1 MDLDPAF
8 EQIARDPDAAFD
20 LLAAKFLAEKQYARL
35 FETRLMRRRRQL
47 GLPLIHNGGMDE
59 IPAAQRPAYEE
70 AFIDAAREA
79 GGLFLADGDIPRAWS
94 YFRAIGEPAP
104 VAAAIERAAVGED
117 AQALIE
123 IAFHE
128 GVHPVRGFALVLE
141 HFGTCRAITYFQQF
155 PRGPGRAES
164 LHLLLRTLH
173 RDLLESLRRTIV
185 QNEGVQNE
193 GVQNEGE
200 APAATHARELI
211 AGRDWLFG
219 EFSYYVDTS
228 HVLAI
233 LGFSLALEDR
243 EMLELALDLA
253 EYGQR
258 LSPQF
263 HYRGEPPFEGYQDYI
278 VYLGALLGR
287 DVDAA
292 VAHFRQKAAASDPRD
307 TAPAQAAIGLLVKLG
322 RYPEAIAASLE
333 YLKDGDPALFQ
344 MCQTAGDF
352 ERLAELA
359 SERDDLLAFTA
370 AIVGQASGRSTNSP
384 ASP

>member
-1 MDLDPAF
+1 MTQDPTF
-8 EQIARDPDAAFD
+8 EQIARDPDTAFD

-35 FETRLMRRRRQL
+35 FETRLMRRRQQL
-47 GLPLIHNGGMDE
+47 GLPLIHNGGLDE
-59 IPAAQRPAYEE
+59 IPAGQRPAYEE
-70 AFIDAAREA
+70 AFINAARET

-104 VAAAIERAAVGED
+104 VVEAIERAVIGDD

-128 GVHPVRGFALVLE
+128 GVHPVKGFALVLE

-155 PRGPGRAES
+155 PRGPGRGES
-164 LHLLLRTLH
+164 LHLLVRTIH
-173 RDLLESLRRTIV
+173 RELLESLRRTIV
-185 QNEGVQNE
+185 QNEGQ
-193 GVQNEGE
+193 
-200 APAATHARELI
+200 APAATRARELI

-233 LGFSLALEDR
+233 LGFSLELEDR

-258 LSPQF
+258 LSAQF

-292 VAHFRQKAAASDPRD
+292 VAHFRQKAAVGEPGD
-307 TAPAQAAIGLLVKLG
+307 TASAQVAIKLLVKLG

-333 YLKDGDPALFQ
+333 YLSDGDPALFQ

-352 ERLAELA
+352 EQLAKLA
-359 SERDDLLAFTA
+359 RERDDLLAFTA
-370 AIVGQASGRSTNSP
+370 ATVQERWRKLPQREAAPPIGQP
-384 ASP
+384 ELEL

>member
-1 MDLDPAF
+1 MDPAF
-8 EQIARDPDAAFD
+8 DQIARDPDAAFD

-35 FETRLMRRRRQL
+35 FETRLMHRRHQL
-47 GLPLIHNGGMDE
+47 RLPLIYNGGLDD
-59 IPAAQRPAYEE
+59 IPAEHRPAYQET
-70 AFIDAAREA
+70 FINAAREA
-79 GGLFLADGDIPRAWS
+79 GDLFLADGDIPRAWS
-94 YFRAIGEPAP
+94 YFRALGEPAP
-104 VAAAIERAAVGED
+104 VAAAIERAKVGDD

-155 PRGPGRAES
+155 PRGPGRTES
-164 LHLLLRTLH
+164 LHLLVRTLH
-173 RDLLESLRRTIV
+173 GELVESLRRTIV

-193 GVQNEGE
+193 GQ
-200 APAATHARELI
+200 APATARVTELI

-233 LGFSLALEDR
+233 LGFSLELEDR
-243 EMLELALDLA
+243 AMLELALDLA

-258 LSPQF
+258 LSSQF

-278 VYLGALLGR
+278 LYFGALLGR

-292 VAHFRQKAAASDPRD
+292 VAHFRQKAAADDQRD
-307 TAPAQAAIGLLVKLG
+307 TAPAQAAIGLLIKLG

-333 YLKDGDPALFQ
+333 YLGDADPALFQ

-352 ERLAELA
+352 EQLGRLAR
-359 SERDDLLAFTA
+359 ERDDLLAFTA
-370 AIVGQASGRSTNSP
+370 AVVQSRLGVEA
-384 ASP
+384 

>member
-1 MDLDPAF
+1 MTTDSAF
-8 EQIARDPDAAFD
+8 DQIARDPDAAFD

-35 FETRLMRRRRQL
+35 FETRLMRRRREL
-47 GLPLIHNGGMDE
+47 GLPLIHNGGLDE
-59 IPAAQRPAYEE
+59 IPADQRPAYEE
-70 AFIDAAREA
+70 AFINAAREA

-104 VAAAIERAAVGED
+104 VAAAIERVAVGED

-123 IAFHE
+123 VAFHE
-128 GVHPVRGFALVLE
+128 GVHPVKGFALVLE

-155 PRGPGRAES
+155 PRGPGRTES
-164 LHLLLRTLH
+164 LHLLVRTLH
-173 RDLLESLRRTIV
+173 RELLESLRRTIV
-185 QNEGVQNE
+185 QNEGQ
-193 GVQNEGE
+193 
-200 APAATHARELI
+200 APAAAYARDLI

-233 LGFSLALEDR
+233 LGFSLELEDR

-307 TAPAQAAIGLLVKLG
+307 TAPAQAAIGLLLKLG

-333 YLKDGDPALFQ
+333 YLSDGDPALFH

-352 ERLAELA
+352 KRLAELA
-359 SERDDLLAFTA
+359 RERDDLLAFTA
-370 AIVGQASGRSTNSP
+370 AIVGQASRP
-384 ASP
+384 VH

>member
-1 MDLDPAF
+1 MSIDPAF
-8 EQIARDPDAAFD
+8 DQIVHDPAAAFD

-35 FETRLMRRRRQL
+35 FETRLMRRRYQL
-47 GLPLIHNGGMDE
+47 GLPLIHNGGLDE
-59 IPAAQRPAYEE
+59 IPAGQRPAYEE
-70 AFIDAAREA
+70 AFVNAAREA

-104 VAAAIERAAVGED
+104 VAAALERVAVGDD

-128 GVHPVRGFALVLE
+128 GAHPVRGFALVLE

-155 PRGPGRAES
+155 PRGPGRTES
-164 LHLLLRTLH
+164 LHLLVRTLH
-173 RDLLESLRRTIV
+173 RELVESLRRTIV
-185 QNEGVQNE
+185 QNEGQ
-193 GVQNEGE
+193 

-228 HVLAI
+228 HVLSI
-233 LGFSLALEDR
+233 LGFSLELDDR
-243 EMLELALDLA
+243 EILDLALDIA

-278 VYLGALLGR
+278 LYLGALLGR

-292 VAHFRQKAAASDPRD
+292 VAHFRQKAAASDPDDPRQA
-307 TAPAQAAIGLLVKLG
+307 APAQAAIGLLVRLG

-333 YLKDGDPALFQ
+333 YLSNGDPAVFQ

-359 SERDDLLAFTA
+359 RERDDLLAFTA
-370 AIVGQASGRSTNSP
+370 AIVGQASRP
-384 ASP
+384 VR